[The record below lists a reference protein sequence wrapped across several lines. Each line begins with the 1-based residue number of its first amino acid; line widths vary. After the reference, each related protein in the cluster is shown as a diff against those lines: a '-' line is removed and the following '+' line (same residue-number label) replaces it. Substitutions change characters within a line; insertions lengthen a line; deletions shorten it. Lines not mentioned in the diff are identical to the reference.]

1 MNATEVTSNTT
12 PNAAPN
18 LIVHDQPVASRPGE
32 TFWGSDPVA
41 LMLRELGVPYIA
53 LVPGASYRG
62 LHDSIVNLLGN
73 RAPQMVLCVH
83 EETAVAIAHGYAKV
97 TDKMMASGLH
107 ANIGLMR
114 ATMAIYNAWCD
125 RAPILIL
132 GATGPWDA
140 TQRRPWIDWIH
151 TSTDQGGLIRNFTK
165 WDNQPGSAGAA
176 IEALMRASQIA
187 QTAPKGP
194 VYINLEVAMQEA
206 KLGPMPELP
215 DPARHAPPQ
224 PPQPSAELLAAA
236 AKLLSNAK
244 NPVILAGRCSR
255 SEAAWQARIAL
266 AEKLNAPVCTNIKLA
281 AAFPT
286 DHRLHA
292 APPGAYLTEEARAMV
307 CAADVVLSLD
317 YLDLAGT
324 LKQAFGDGTVSA
336 QVIQV
341 SCDAHSHRGGG
352 ADHFGLPPMDVYLMC
367 ETDAVVPLLLAAVS
381 ARATPAK
388 LPASPA
394 LPPAPNAVSLR
405 GVGLALEQATK
416 GVDVCYTR
424 FPLGW
429 NGAYTHFRHPL
440 DYIGHDGGAGVG
452 SGPGMTVGAG
462 LALKGSARIPIG
474 LLGDGDFLM
483 GNTAIWT
490 AAHYQIPC
498 LMIVCNNRSFYN
510 DERHQGRMA
519 ANRGRP
525 EENRW
530 IGQRIDDPP
539 VDIAAMARSQGALGI
554 GPIEKPEDMLPAI
567 QQGIAAVR
575 EGRACVIDMRV
586 LPGYDTRA

>member
-1 MNATEVTSNTT
+1 MNSPDTASH
-12 PNAAPN
+12 
-18 LIVHDQPVASRPGE
+18 LIVHDKPVASRPGE

-41 LMLRELGVPYIA
+41 MMLRELGIPYIA
-53 LVPGASYRG
+53 LVPGSSYRG

-83 EETAVAIAHGYAKV
+83 EETAVGIAHGYAKV

-114 ATMAIYNAWCD
+114 ASMSIYNAWCD
-125 RAPILIL
+125 RAPILIM
-132 GATGPWDA
+132 GATGPVDS
-140 TQRRPWIDWIH
+140 TKRRPWIDWIH
-151 TSTDQGGLIRNFTK
+151 TSTDQGGIIRNFTK
-165 WDNQPGSAGAA
+165 WDNQPGSPVAA
-176 IEALMRASQIA
+176 VESLLRASQIA

-194 VYINLEVAMQEA
+194 VYISLDVAMQEEN
-206 KLGPMPELP
+206 LGPMPALP
-215 DPARHAPPQ
+215 DPSRNVPPV
-224 PPQPSAELLAAA
+224 PPRPAAELVAAA
-236 AKLLSNAK
+236 ARLLSEAK
-244 NPVILAGRCSR
+244 APVIFAGRCSR
-255 SEAAWQARIAL
+255 SEAAWNARIAL

-286 DHRLHA
+286 DHPLHA
-292 APPGAYLTEEARAMV
+292 AAPGAYLTDEARAMV
-307 CAADVVLSLD
+307 READVVLSLD

-324 LKQAFGDGTVSA
+324 LKQAFGDKPVSA
-336 QVIQV
+336 KVIQV

-367 ETDAVVPLLLAAVS
+367 ESDAAVPLLLDAVS
-381 ARATPAK
+381 ARATPPK
-388 LPASPA
+388 IPAAPA
-394 LPPAPNAVSLR
+394 LPAPPNAVSLR
-405 GVGLALEQATK
+405 GVGVALEQATK
-416 GVDVCYTR
+416 SVDVCYTR

-452 SGPGMTVGAG
+452 SGPAMTVGAG
-462 LALKGSARIPIG
+462 LALKGSGRIPIA
-474 LLGDGDFLM
+474 LMGDGDFLM

-498 LMIVCNNRSFYN
+498 LMVVCNNRSFYN

-539 VDIAAMARSQGALGI
+539 VDIAQMTRSQGALGI
-554 GPIEKPEDMLPAI
+554 GPIEKSEDILPAL

-575 EGRACVIDMRV
+575 AGAACVIDMRV

>member
-1 MNATEVTSNTT
+1 MNSPDN
-12 PNAAPN
+12 PKS
-18 LIVHDQPVASRPGE
+18 LIVHDKPVPARAGE

-41 LMLRELGVPYIA
+41 SMLRELDIPYIA
-53 LVPGASYRG
+53 LVPGSSYRG
-62 LHDSIVNLLGN
+62 LHDSIVNHLGN
-73 RAPQMVLCVH
+73 RTPQMVLCVH
-83 EETAVAIAHGYAKV
+83 EETAVAIAHGYSKV

-125 RAPILIL
+125 RAPIMIF

-140 TQRRPWIDWIH
+140 TKRRPWIDWIH
-151 TSTDQGGLIRNFTK
+151 TSSDQGGIIRNFTK
-165 WDNQPGSAGAA
+165 WDNQPGSPVAA
-176 IEALMRASQIA
+176 TEAILRGSQIA

-206 KLGPMPELP
+206 RLGPMPDLP
-215 DPARHAPPQ
+215 DPARNQ
-224 PPQPSAELLAAA
+224 PPLAARPADELVAQA

-244 NPVILAGRCSR
+244 NPVILAGRGSR
-255 SEAAWQARIAL
+255 SVASWNVRIAL
-266 AEKLNAPVCTNIKLA
+266 AEKLNAPVFTNIKLA

-292 APPGAYLTEEARAMV
+292 AVPGAYLTDEAREMV
-307 CAADVVLSLD
+307 RNADVILSLD
-317 YLDLAGT
+317 YLDTAGT
-324 LKQAFGDGTVSA
+324 LKQAFGDGKVSA
-336 QVIQV
+336 KIIHV

-367 ETDAVVPLLLAAVS
+367 ETDAAVPLLLQAVTQRN
-381 ARATPAK
+381 AMPTITPG
-388 LPASPA
+388 PA
-394 LPPAPNAVSLR
+394 LPKPPDAVSLR
-405 GVGLALEQATK
+405 GVGLALEEATK
-416 GVDVCYTR
+416 GIDVCYTR

-429 NGAYTHFRHPL
+429 NGAYTQFRHPL

-462 LALKGSARIPIG
+462 LALKGSGRIPIA

-554 GPIEKPEDMLPAI
+554 GPVEKQEDVLPAI

-575 EGRACVIDMRV
+575 EGKACVIDMRV